1 MKIIA
6 AQVTGHVFV
15 VAVDEVEAL
24 KAFSI
29 GSTYGTEEEAVDHE
43 TYRNRHDR
51 HHSGDVMNTYRINV
65 TANQVH

>member
-24 KAFSI
+24 KSFNA
-29 GSTYGTEEEAVDHE
+29 GDTYDAEREAVEYE
-43 TYRNRHDR
+43 TYRNRYDR
-51 HHSGDVMNTYRINV
+51 HPSGDVMNTYRIDV
-65 TANQVH
+65 TAEKVH